1 MKGLSSYKK
10 EPVHTRTITIA
21 TYPAGEHAIMVEGRL
36 RDERLVDIFSITTA
50 EKIPPG
56 VVHDMMLRLLVRGPD
71 LSIEDLEVEFI
82 HVPRDACRETENC
95 LRPLLGRRISQ
106 GFTSYVKK
114 HFGGP
119 CGCTHL
125 TALLIAM
132 APAAVQGFWNQAVT
146 RKMSSADAAHVMDTN
161 LLVDSCWVWRS
172 DGPMVEEF
180 TRVLS
185 DRGTPGGM
193 GKPQGKGGMEDK

>member
-10 EPVHTRTITIA
+10 WPVHTRTISIA
-21 TYPAGEHAIMVEGRL
+21 TYPAGDHAIVVEGKL
-36 RDERLVDIFSITTA
+36 KDERLTDIFSITTA
-50 EKIPPG
+50 ERIPPG
-56 VVHDMMLRLLVRGPD
+56 VVHDIVLRLLVRGPD

-82 HVPRDACRETENC
+82 QVPREACRETVNSV
-95 LRPLLGRRISQ
+95 RPLLGRRISQ

-125 TALLIAM
+125 NALLIAM

-146 RKMSSADAAHVMDTN
+146 RQMSPSEATHVMDTD
-161 LLVDSCWVWRS
+161 LLIDSCWVWRS
-172 DGPMVEEF
+172 DGPLAGEF
-180 TRVLS
+180 KKILS
-185 DRGTPGGM
+185 GREVPSEKERSG
-193 GKPQGKGGMEDK
+193 GKGGMDGQ